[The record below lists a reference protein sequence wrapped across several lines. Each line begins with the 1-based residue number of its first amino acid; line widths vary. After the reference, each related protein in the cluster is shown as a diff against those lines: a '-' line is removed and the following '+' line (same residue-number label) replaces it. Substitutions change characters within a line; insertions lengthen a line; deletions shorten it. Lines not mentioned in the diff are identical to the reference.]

1 MFTFIDGLGVWVEFS
16 AVLVLGVWIG
26 RRWAKT
32 VMQAKCDAR
41 NCDTLKTMR
50 TEKMKLSADKLSA
63 ERVNEF
69 MRNTLRQKDEKI
81 HSLKTS
87 NGIMGKEIQKL
98 TYQLPRQTR
107 RMVA

>member
-1 MFTFIDGLGVWVEFS
+1 MFAFIDSSPWIDIVC
-16 AVLVLGVWIG
+16 VLVLGVWIG

-50 TEKMKLSADKLSA
+50 TERMKMAADKMKT

-81 HSLKTS
+81 HALKTS
-87 NGIMGKEIQKL
+87 NGIMGKNIQAL
-98 TYQLPRQTR
+98 TEQLPRPTR
-107 RMVA
+107 RLVA